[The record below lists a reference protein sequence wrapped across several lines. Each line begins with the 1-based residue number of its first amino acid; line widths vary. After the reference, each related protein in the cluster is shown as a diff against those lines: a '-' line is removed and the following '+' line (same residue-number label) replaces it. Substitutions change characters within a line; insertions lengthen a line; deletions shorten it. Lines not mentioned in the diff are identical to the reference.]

1 MSCRTRQ
8 FFWTLFLLIGLILPL
23 PTFGQYREYYLY
35 GKVLDT
41 QKNPLEGVEISI
53 RDAETNRSFSTKT
66 KKDGEYKFVG
76 LPHGKY
82 KVVFKK
88 EGYAEKEDE
97 WKFEMPQ
104 EKIQKVEIPPVVLV
118 SQVQAEEQKRLQEMQ
133 GAIKEVADKFKQK
146 DYDGAIALL
155 KGDLEKNPKDA
166 NALYLL
172 GMSYSRKQMYAEA
185 INALTQVTEQIPKF
199 APAFFELAVCYQQ
212 QKDLEK
218 ALDSYQKTIEL
229 DPNNPDAAYNSGL
242 ILFGL
247 NRVDEALV
255 RFEKAL
261 SLKPDDPAYLE
272 MAGRCY
278 INQANFQKAI
288 DYLEKAK
295 TGNTDAEK
303 VKFLDDLIMKLK
315 EQIKK

>member
-1 MSCRTRQ
+1 MSRRTCQ
-8 FFWTLFLLIGLILPL
+8 FFWMLFLLIGLILTL

-35 GKVLDT
+35 GKVLDI
-41 QKNPLEGVEISI
+41 QKNPMEGVDISI
-53 RDAETNRSFSTKT
+53 RDADTNRSYSTKT

-76 LPHGKY
+76 LPHGTY

-97 WKFEMPQ
+97 WKFETPQ
-104 EKIQKVEIPPVVLV
+104 DKIQKVEIPPVVLV
-118 SQVQAEEQKRLQEMQ
+118 SQVQAQEQKRMKEMQ
-133 GAIKEVADKFKQK
+133 GAIQEVADKFKQK

-155 KGDLEKNPKDA
+155 KGNLEKNPKDA
-166 NALYLL
+166 NSLYLL
-172 GMSYSRKQMYAEA
+172 GMSYSRKQMYSEA
-185 INALTQVTEQIPKF
+185 INALTQVTELIPKF

-242 ILFGL
+242 ILFGM
-247 NRVDEALV
+247 NRVEEALG

-261 SLKPDDPAYLE
+261 SLKPDDAAYLE

-295 TGNTDAEK
+295 SGNTDAEK
-303 VKFLDDLIMKLK
+303 IKFLDDLIIKLK

>member
-1 MSCRTRQ
+1 MSSRTRQ
-8 FFWTLFLLIGLILPL
+8 FFWTIFLLLGLILTL

-53 RDAETNRSFSTKT
+53 RDADTNRSYSAKT

-76 LPHGKY
+76 LPHGIY

-88 EGYAEKEDE
+88 EGYAEREDE

-104 EKIQKVEIPPVVLV
+104 DKIQKVEIPPVVLI
-118 SQVQAEEQKRLQEMQ
+118 SQVQAQEQKRLKEMQ

-172 GMSYSRKQMYAEA
+172 GMSYSRKQMYPEA
-185 INALTQVTEQIPKF
+185 INALTQVTELIPKF

-229 DPNNPDAAYNSGL
+229 DPSNPDAAYNSGL

-247 NRVDEALV
+247 NRVDEALG

-278 INQANFQKAI
+278 INQANFEKAI
-288 DYLEKAK
+288 ECLEKAK
-295 TGNTDAEK
+295 AGYTDTEK
-303 VKFLDDLIMKLK
+303 LKFLEDLIAKLK

>member
-1 MSCRTRQ
+1 MSCRTGQ
-8 FFWTLFLLIGLILPL
+8 FFWTLFFLIGLILTL

-35 GKVLDT
+35 GKVLDI

-53 RDAETNRSFSTKT
+53 RDADTNRSYTAKT

-118 SQVQAEEQKRLQEMQ
+118 SQVQAEEQKRLKEMQ
-133 GAIKEVADKFKQK
+133 GAIKEVAEKFKQK

-155 KGDLEKNPKDA
+155 KGDLEKNPKDT

-278 INQANFQKAI
+278 INQANFQRAI

-295 TGNTDAEK
+295 SGNTDAEK
-303 VKFLDDLIMKLK
+303 VKFLDDLITKLK

>member
-1 MSCRTRQ
+1 MSYRTRQ
-8 FFWTLFLLIGLILPL
+8 FFWMIILLILTL

-53 RDAETNRSFSTKT
+53 RDADTNRSYTTKT
-66 KKDGEYKFVG
+66 KKDGEFKFVG
-76 LPHGKY
+76 LPHGIY

-97 WKFEMPQ
+97 WKCEMPQ
-104 EKIQKVEIPPVVLV
+104 EKIQKVEIPPIVLV
-118 SQVQAEEQKRLQEMQ
+118 SQVQAQEQKRLKELQ

-172 GMSYSRKQMYAEA
+172 GMSYSRKQMYPEA
-185 INALTQVTEQIPKF
+185 INALTQVTELIPKF

-218 ALDSYQKTIEL
+218 ALDSYQKTNEL

-247 NRVDEALV
+247 NRAAEAMG

-278 INQANFQKAI
+278 INQANFEKAI
-288 DYLEKAK
+288 ECLEKAK
-295 TGNTDAEK
+295 AGYTDPEK
-303 VKFLDDLIMKLK
+303 LKFLEDLIAKLK